1 MPLLHP
7 FCDLWLIPSADEI
20 VRLVSSEAE
29 LQAKIKLLE
38 VDLQVYK
45 RVFSDT
51 NAEKKHLEEEN
62 QQLKKSEKQKETWKS
77 MRRCENNYHSI
88 PSTSIPGRLLESQSC

>member
-1 MPLLHP
+1 
-7 FCDLWLIPSADEI
+7 

-62 QQLKKSEKQKETWKS
+62 QQLKKSEKQKANVEKHVS
-77 MRRCENNYHSI
+77 VRKQLS
-88 PSTSIPGRLLESQSC
+88 

>member
-1 MPLLHP
+1 M
-7 FCDLWLIPSADEI
+7 
-20 VRLVSSEAE
+20 RLVSSEAE

-62 QQLKKSEKQKETWKS
+62 QQLKKSEKQKANVEKHAS
-77 MRRCENNYHSI
+77 VRKQLS
-88 PSTSIPGRLLESQSC
+88 